1 MRTLGR
7 KILGAP
13 WLGLM
18 SLSLLIGDASWSA
31 PPNDPFFSSSGS
43 WGQDYA
49 DQWALQRIGY
59 SESTS
64 GAPVIVAII
73 DTGLDYTHPDFSP
86 DNLWFNVQERLN
98 GIDDDENGYV
108 DDVAGWNFVEKN
120 KNPWDRVGHGTHIAG
135 IIASA
140 SNNDSG
146 IAGLNPNARI
156 MPLKTLNFLGRGRS
170 DQIAAAIHYAIDNG
184 ARVINL
190 SLGSTQV
197 SQVERSAV
205 QRAVDASIVVVVAA
219 GNTSRDTHEFG
230 MADLP
235 GVLTVAASDPADQR
249 AEFSNWGQ
257 AVNITAPGVDILS
270 LRARGSDFIYLSTG
284 DPAKRATA
292 FVGPDIQYYRAS
304 GTSFAAGFVTGL
316 ASLMIST
323 NANLSGEQVTRMIL
337 NSATDIGA
345 VGMDSA
351 TGYGL
356 INVSAALAADPKFF
370 LTADIQQAEVESG
383 LAGKQLIITGSV
395 DADEFDVASIEL
407 ATMDYPTDWIRVTEV
422 LEAPVRN
429 GILARID
436 GKYLRGADDWIVRV
450 RAQHANGMIRE
461 TRMAVAD

>member
-1 MRTLGR
+1 MTPARKTLA
-7 KILGAP
+7 AP
-13 WLGLM
+13 WLGLLSI
-18 SLSLLIGDASWSA
+18 SLWICDASWSA

-43 WGQDYA
+43 WGQVYA

-59 SESTS
+59 SESTN

-73 DTGLDYTHPDFSP
+73 DTGLDYTHPDFSR
-86 DNLWFNVQERLN
+86 DNLWFNAQERLN

-108 DDVAGWNFVEKN
+108 DDVVGWNFVEN
-120 KNPWDRVGHGTHIAG
+120 NNNPWDRVGHGTHIAG

-156 MPLKTLNFLGRGRS
+156 MPLKALNFLGRGRS

-190 SLGSTQV
+190 SLGSAQV

-205 QRAVDASIVVVVAA
+205 RRAVNASVVVVVAA
-219 GNTSRDTHEFG
+219 GTASRDTSESG

-249 AEFSNWGQ
+249 AEFSNWGR
-257 AVNITAPGVDILS
+257 AIDITAPGVDILS
-270 LRARGSDFIYLSTG
+270 LRARGSDFIYLSTA

-304 GTSFAAGFVTGL
+304 GTSFAAGFVSGL

-323 NANLSGEQVTRMIL
+323 NANLSGEQVRRMIL
-337 NSATDIGA
+337 HSARDIGA
-345 VGMDSA
+345 VGVDSA

-356 INVSAALAADPKFF
+356 INVSNALAADPNFY
-370 LTADIQQAEVESG
+370 LTADIQQAEVTSG
-383 LAGKQLIITGSV
+383 PGGKQLTITGSV
-395 DADEFDVASIEL
+395 DADAFAGASIEL
-407 ATMDYPTDWIRVTEV
+407 APMDYPTDWIRVTEA
-422 LEAPVRN
+422 LEAPVN
-429 GILARID
+429 SGILATIH
-436 GKYLRGADDWIVRV
+436 GKYLRGADHWIVRI
-450 RAQHANGMIRE
+450 RTEHANGRVRE
-461 TRMAVAD
+461 TRMAVAN